1 MKITWAQCFN
11 WARLSARSGI
21 PTPLG
26 RPRRVLNCNF
36 IYCAVAAI
44 SRRGRWECHDTLVSV
59 CQGTIRGCTPRDR
72 VAAVNA
78 LLDRGF
84 GKPVQSMDLVMLG
97 KKISELSTAD
107 LMELNA
113 RLSTG
118 VGEAQQVPAEQ
129 QLH

>member
-1 MKITWAQCFN
+1 MLQLGEAVRRK
-11 WARLSARSGI
+11 RLVY
-21 PTPLG
+21 PLRLAG
-26 RPRRVLNCNF
+26 LRRVLNCNL
-36 IYCAVAAI
+36 IYYAVVAI
-44 SRRGRWECHDTLVSV
+44 SRRGRSECHDTLVSV
-59 CQGTIRGCTPRDR
+59 CQGTIRACTPRER
-72 VAAVNA
+72 VAAANA

-97 KKISELSTAD
+97 KKISELSTTE
-107 LMELNA
+107 LMELNP